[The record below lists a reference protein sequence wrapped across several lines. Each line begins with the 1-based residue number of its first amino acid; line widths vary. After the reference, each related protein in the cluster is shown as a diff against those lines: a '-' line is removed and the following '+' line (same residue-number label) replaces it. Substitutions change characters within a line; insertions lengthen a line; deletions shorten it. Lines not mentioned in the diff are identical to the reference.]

1 MFVKP
6 LVVPRMNSSSASP
19 GEDAGDG
26 LPTAYN
32 KYVEEIRDDEYPMLK
47 GKTYLDHGGTTL
59 YARSLVEKFSED
71 LVSNLYGN
79 PHSASTPSTLAGDR
93 VDEVRIRTLQFF
105 NADPDHF
112 DLIFASN
119 ATAAIKLVAESFR
132 DYHESSE
139 SNKRQKGFWYGYH
152 RDAHT
157 SLIGIREFTHGSHLC
172 FRDDEQVNRWIDG
185 SEDGA
190 KVKLGPLKGQIGLFA
205 FPGQSN
211 MTGRRLPLTWP
222 AKLRSKKGAK
232 IYTLLDA
239 AALATTCPIDLS
251 DEGAPDFTCVSFYK
265 IFGFPNIGALIVRK
279 EAGHMLQQRKYFGG
293 GTVDM
298 IIALDDTW
306 HAKKDSS
313 LHDEL
318 EDGTLPFHSIFALG
332 HALDVHQQLFE
343 SMSRISAHTAYL
355 AKQLFNGMNT
365 LTHSNG
371 LPACRIYKDPEAM
384 YGDPK
389 TQGATIAFNVLDSV
403 GTPIPF
409 TEVEKLANINGI
421 YIRAGGLCNP
431 GGVANFLGFD
441 ASEMRAAFAA
451 GHRCSRPLMVMQGRA
466 TGVVRV
472 SLGAMSTLSDV
483 NTFLTFLKNNYAVET
498 VSPGLQRSS
507 KSSIAESVIMHKTAT
522 HTITVATSGKAKR
535 HWMKTL
541 TNLIRTKKD
550 VDNPLRVSA

>member
-1 MFVKP
+1 MVCKRAFFSP
-6 LVVPRMNSSSASP
+6 YAS
-19 GEDAGDG
+19 
-26 LPTAYN
+26 
-32 KYVEEIRDDEYPMLK
+32 
-47 GKTYLDHGGTTL
+47 
-59 YARSLVEKFSED
+59 
-71 LVSNLYGN
+71 
-79 PHSASTPSTLAGDR
+79 
-93 VDEVRIRTLQFF
+93 
-105 NADPDHF
+105 HF
-112 DLIFASN
+112 A
-119 ATAAIKLVAESFR
+119 KLLR
-132 DYHESSE
+132 
-139 SNKRQKGFWYGYH
+139 
-152 RDAHT
+152 
-157 SLIGIREFTHGSHLC
+157 
-172 FRDDEQVNRWIDG
+172 
-185 SEDGA
+185 
-190 KVKLGPLKGQIGLFA
+190 
-205 FPGQSN
+205 
-211 MTGRRLPLTWP
+211 P

-251 DEGAPDFTCVSFYK
+251 DEGAPDFTCISFYK

-279 EAGHMLQQRKYFGG
+279 EAGRMLQQRKYFGG

-355 AKQLFNGMNT
+355 AKQLFSGMST

-371 LPACRIYKDPEAM
+371 LPVCRIYKDPEAI

-389 TQGATIAFNVLDSV
+389 TQGATIAFNVFDSV

-431 GGVANFLGFD
+431 GGIANFLGFD

-451 GHRCSRPLMVMQGRA
+451 GHRCSRPLIVVQGRA

-483 NTFLTFLKNNYAVET
+483 NTFLAFLGNNYAVET
-498 VSPGLQRSS
+498 VNPGLQRSS
-507 KSSIAESVIMHKTAT
+507 KSSVAESVIMHKTAT
-522 HTITVATSGKAKR
+522 HTITITTSGKAKR